1 MPDALRN
8 ERPMPDA
15 KTQSEVSNVIR
26 YERLQ
31 HGPFFADFRRDKRL
45 DPEIYH
51 CVIQREGKNDILR
64 WSQHRTL
71 NAAMRTARAELKRL
85 STREQP
91 QLPGAPVQPA

>member
-1 MPDALRN
+1 MPDPN
-8 ERPMPDA
+8 VE
-15 KTQSEVSNVIR
+15 SEVSNVVR

-45 DPEIYH
+45 DPEVYH
-51 CVIQREGKNDILR
+51 CVIQREGLTDILR

-85 STREQP
+85 STKEQAR
-91 QLPGAPVQPA
+91 LAGTPVQPG